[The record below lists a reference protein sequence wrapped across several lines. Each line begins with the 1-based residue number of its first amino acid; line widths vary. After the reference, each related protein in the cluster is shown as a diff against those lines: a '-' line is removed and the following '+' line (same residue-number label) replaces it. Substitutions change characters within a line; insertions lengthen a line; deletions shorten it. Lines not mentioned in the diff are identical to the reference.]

1 MRSRRSRDGR
11 REHGHLGRIAVA
23 LVVLTTALAPAMLA
37 APVAADPSV
46 AVEYEGDEVTV
57 ANGTA
62 QVISGTAEAPVG
74 TEILV
79 RVRSAGDTDPA
90 FLKAKRAV
98 VTENGTWAVAF
109 DFSTQSAGDRFT
121 LTAGTENGSAE
132 TEVDGEVVACGGDCA
147 ETPPSDTPTPIP
159 EQTPTPTPAAGPDSS
174 VAFGE
179 NVFLADSGGVA
190 AVPVTF
196 DGGTADEA
204 VVVVG
209 NETDVNYELEA
220 VVTDGDGDGEAI
232 LYVDTSL
239 AGRGG
244 DTVSTSGGDS
254 VTVRSETSLDD
265 TLDPASYGVTLYA
278 GSERSGTPADVGNL
292 VLQAATTPTVTTDAP
307 ATSVGEP
314 ANTGGDGL
322 GSLAVGGLVSGA
334 FLVGGAVL
342 AAVLLKR

>member
-1 MRSRRSRDGR
+1 MRSRRSGDRNRGPSR
-11 REHGHLGRIAVA
+11 LARVAVA
-23 LVVLTTALAPAMLA
+23 VVVLVTALAPAMLA

-46 AVEYEGDEVTV
+46 AVDYEGDRVTV

-62 QVISGTAEAPVG
+62 QVVSGTAEAPAG

-79 RVRSAGDTDPA
+79 RVRSSGDTDPI
-90 FLKAKRAV
+90 FLKSRTAV
-98 VTENGTWAVAF
+98 VTGNGTWAVAF
-109 DFSTQSAGDRFT
+109 DFAEQSAGDAFT
-121 LTAGTENGSAE
+121 LTARTENGSAE
-132 TEVDGEVVACGGDCA
+132 AEVGGEVVACGGDCA

-159 EQTPTPTPAAGPDSS
+159 EQTPTPTPTAGPDPS

-196 DGGTADEA
+196 DGADADEA

-209 NETDVNYELEA
+209 NETESNYELEA
-220 VVTDGDGDGEAI
+220 VVSDGDGDGEAI

-254 VTVRSETSLDD
+254 VTVDSETSLDD
-265 TLDPASYGVTLYA
+265 ALDPASYDVSLYA
-278 GSERSGTPADVGNL
+278 GGERAGTPADIGTL
-292 VLQAATTPTVTTDAP
+292 VVQEPVTPTPTAGTSATPTGEPTDA
-307 ATSVGEP
+307 
-314 ANTGGDGL
+314 GGAGL
-322 GSLAVGGLVSGA
+322 GSVPVGGLVSGA
-334 FLVGGAVL
+334 FLIGGAVL
-342 AAVLLKR
+342 AAVLLKG

>member
-1 MRSRRSRDGR
+1 MRSRRSGERRQGR
-11 REHGHLGRIAVA
+11 GRPVRITVA
-23 LVVLTTALAPAMLA
+23 LVVLVTAFAPAMLV

-46 AVEYEGDEVTV
+46 AIDYEGDRVTA
-57 ANGTA
+57 ANGTS
-62 QVISGTAEAPVG
+62 QVVTGTAEAPVG

-79 RVRSAGDTDPA
+79 RVRSSGDTEPA
-90 FLKAKRAV
+90 FLKSKTGV
-98 VTENGTWAVAF
+98 VTENGTWAVAV
-109 DFSTQSAGDRFT
+109 DFSAQSAGDTFT

-132 TEVDGEVVACGGDCA
+132 TEVDGEIVACEGDCA

-159 EQTPTPTPAAGPDSS
+159 EQTPTPTPTAGPDSS

-196 DGGTADEA
+196 DGADEA

-209 NETDVNYELEA
+209 NETDANYELEA
-220 VVTDGDGDGEAI
+220 VVSDGDGDGEAI

-254 VTVRSETSLDD
+254 VTVDSETSLDD
-265 TLDPASYGVTLYA
+265 ALDPASYDVSLHA
-278 GSERSGTPADVGNL
+278 GGERAGTPADIGTL
-292 VLQAATTPTVTTDAP
+292 VVQESATPTATADTSATPISEPTD
-307 ATSVGEP
+307 
-314 ANTGGDGL
+314 TGGAGP

-334 FLVGGAVL
+334 FLIGGAIL
-342 AAVLLKR
+342 AAVLLKG

>member
-1 MRSRRSRDGR
+1 MRSRRSGERQRGR
-11 REHGHLGRIAVA
+11 GCPVRITVA

-46 AVEYEGDEVTV
+46 AVEYEGDRVTA

-62 QVISGTAEAPVG
+62 QVVTGTADAPVG

-79 RVRSAGDTDPA
+79 RVRSSGDTEPV
-90 FLKAKRAV
+90 FLKAKTGV
-98 VTENGTWAVAF
+98 VTENGTWAVSF
-109 DFSTQSAGDRFT
+109 NFSRQSAGDTFT
-121 LTAGTENGSAE
+121 LTAQTENGSAE
-132 TEVDGEVVACGGDCA
+132 TEVGGEIVACGGDCA

-159 EQTPTPTPAAGPDSS
+159 EQTPTPTSTAGPDSS

-196 DGGTADEA
+196 DGGAADEA

-254 VTVRSETSLDD
+254 VTLRSETSLDGG
-265 TLDPASYGVTLYA
+265 LDPASYGVTLYA
-278 GSERSGTPADVGNL
+278 GGERTGTPADVGNL
-292 VLQAATTPTVTTDAP
+292 VLQAATTSTATTDTP
-307 ATSVGEP
+307 ATPVDEP
-314 ANTGGDGL
+314 TGTGTGL

-334 FLVGGAVL
+334 FLIGGAVL

>member
-1 MRSRRSRDGR
+1 MRSRRSDDGR
-11 REHGHLGRIAVA
+11 GPGRPVRITVA

-37 APVAADPSV
+37 APAAADPSV
-46 AVEYEGDEVTV
+46 GIDYEGDRVTA
-57 ANGTA
+57 ANGTS
-62 QVISGTAEAPVG
+62 QVVTGTADAPVG

-79 RVRSAGDTDPA
+79 RVRSSGDTEPV
-90 FLKAKRAV
+90 FLKAKTGV

-109 DFSTQSAGDRFT
+109 DFTSQSAGDTFT
-121 LTAGTENGSAE
+121 LTARTENGSAE
-132 TEVDGEVVACGGDCA
+132 TEVEGEIVTCGGDCA

-159 EQTPTPTPAAGPDSS
+159 EQTPTPTRTAGPDSS

-196 DGGTADEA
+196 DGGDADEA

-209 NETDVNYELEA
+209 NETKSNYELEA

-239 AGRGG
+239 AGRSG

-265 TLDPASYGVTLYA
+265 TLDPASYDVTLYA
-278 GSERSGTPADVGNL
+278 GGERTGTPADVGNL
-292 VLQAATTPTVTTDAP
+292 VVQAATTRTVTTDTP
-307 ATSVGEP
+307 ATPTDEP
-314 ANTGGDGL
+314 TGTSGAGL

-334 FLVGGAVL
+334 FLIGGAVL
-342 AAVLLKR
+342 AAVLLKG

>member
-1 MRSRRSRDGR
+1 V
-11 REHGHLGRIAVA
+11 AVA
-23 LVVLTTALAPAMLA
+23 LVVLTTALAPALLA

-46 AVEYEGDEVTV
+46 AVEYDGDRVTV
-57 ANGTA
+57 ANGTT
-62 QVISGTAEAPVG
+62 QVVSGTADAPVG

-79 RVRSAGDTDPA
+79 RVRSADDTEPA
-90 FLKAKRAV
+90 FLKARRGV

-109 DFSTQSAGDRFT
+109 DFSSQSAGDAFT

-132 TEVDGEVVACGGDCA
+132 ARVDGEVVACGAECA
-147 ETPPSDTPTPIP
+147 GTPPADTPTPIP
-159 EQTPTPTPAAGPDSS
+159 EQTPTATPTDAPASS

-196 DGGTADEA
+196 DGGDAEEA

-209 NETDVNYELEA
+209 NETQVNYELDA

-244 DTVSTSGGDS
+244 DTLSVSGGDS
-254 VTVRSETSLDD
+254 VTVRSETALDD
-265 TLDPASYGVTLYA
+265 TLDPANYGVVLYA
-278 GSERSGTPADVGNL
+278 GGERTGTPADVGSL
-292 VLQAATTPTVTTDAP
+292 VVQAAATPTATADAP
-307 ATSVGEP
+307 ATP
-314 ANTGGDGL
+314 ADGPTGTAGGGL
-322 GSLAVGGLVSGA
+322 DSLAVGGLVSGA

-342 AAVLLKR
+342 AAVLLRR